1 MISAM
6 GESARSISSDI
17 KDSNSCCQY
26 QFSAGA
32 KLLWVN
38 GPAGFGKTLL
48 CAHVVEYPSS
58 TLDTLVA
65 HFFFTS
71 DHESREDPFLALRL
85 WISQIVSRH
94 EGAFEYVRQKWESDS
109 DPVATRSTVISLFT
123 QLLHDI
129 PGCTFVA
136 DSLDECTSLN
146 NTNNSTAKFLHDVA
160 NAIAGTNA
168 RLLVL
173 SRDEPEIR
181 YALINDMR
189 ESFVEYRIM
198 PKDVRSETAAF
209 SQSIVDRKLPNK
221 SDDIRGIPE
230 ERDEQETIQSAIENT
245 PTGLDHLYDRNW
257 TRITGLGEWEKQRA
271 FVLLRWTAFFLPP
284 SDAFASRLTVPAANT
299 PEGERRRRNEA
310 ILAVMAY
317 CPVQESPLPRTRN
330 KATVNKDS
338 SPLKSKPSDKEVQ
351 PINQIGNAITSV
363 FVNNRNERS
372 RRCFLCIG
380 KATTLQSSDPDIECV
395 ISPFYSSGDLSRH
408 FKRHHLSKLR
418 IDEKPH
424 CILCMRH

>member
-17 KDSNSCCQY
+17 KDSDSCCQY

-136 DSLDECTSLN
+136 DGLDECTSLN

-198 PKDVRSETAAF
+198 PKDVRSRNCRLLPIHCRQETP
-209 SQSIVDRKLPNK
+209 DK
-221 SDDIRGIPE
+221 SDDIRS
-230 ERDEQETIQSAIENT
+230 TLS
-245 PTGLDHLYDRNW
+245 
-257 TRITGLGEWEKQRA
+257 
-271 FVLLRWTAFFLPP
+271 
-284 SDAFASRLTVPAANT
+284 
-299 PEGERRRRNEA
+299 EA
-310 ILAVMAY
+310 M
-317 CPVQESPLPRTRN
+317 TN
-330 KATVNKDS
+330 
-338 SPLKSKPSDKEVQ
+338 
-351 PINQIGNAITSV
+351 
-363 FVNNRNERS
+363 
-372 RRCFLCIG
+372 
-380 KATTLQSSDPDIECV
+380 
-395 ISPFYSSGDLSRH
+395 
-408 FKRHHLSKLR
+408 
-418 IDEKPH
+418 
-424 CILCMRH
+424 